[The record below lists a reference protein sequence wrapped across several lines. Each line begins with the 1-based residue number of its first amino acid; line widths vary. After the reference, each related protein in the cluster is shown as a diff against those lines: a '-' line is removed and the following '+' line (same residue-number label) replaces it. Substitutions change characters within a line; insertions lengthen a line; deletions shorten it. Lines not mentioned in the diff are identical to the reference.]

1 MLLLRRVVFV
11 GLMPIFFAL
20 ASCVTDPSQGGGFD
34 GPTTAIVG
42 PDGRL
47 YVADGYY
54 NSRIAVF
61 TKNGDLIAS
70 WGSSGYGRG
79 QFHNPHSLAFGVD
92 GTLLVADRDNGRIQ
106 RFHLNGDYVDEWS
119 GAELGRPW
127 GISVAGDGTIFSVD
141 GGDQDDSNPRSGVVR
156 LSSDGRVLCRFSTFG
171 SNPGELNWGHAIA
184 VSRDAKEV
192 FVVDFKNTRVQK
204 FVTEDHLSASKDSS
218 AYRVDATWPAESISH
233 RLDPLGL
240 ALDDSLVYITQQAP
254 GAPIVVLRS
263 STGEYVR
270 QIDGTI
276 FRRAHGITVDVDHTL
291 WVTDVDGNSVVHIAA
306 DGTVIR
312 RIAAETE

>member
-1 MLLLRRVVFV
+1 MLLLRRVIYV
-11 GLMPIFFAL
+11 GIMPILFTFS
-20 ASCVTDPSQGGGFD
+20 SCITDPSEGGGFD

-54 NSRIAVF
+54 NSRIVVF
-61 TKNGDLIAS
+61 TKNGDLLTS

-79 QFHNPHSLAFGVD
+79 QFNNPHSLAFGVD

-141 GGDQDDSNPRSGVVR
+141 GGDQDDSNPRSGIVR
-156 LSSDGRVLCRFSTFG
+156 LSSDGKVLCRFGTFG
-171 SNPGELNWGHAIA
+171 SNPGELNWGHSIA

-192 FVVDFKNTRVQK
+192 FVVDLKNTRIQK
-204 FVTEDHLSASKDSS
+204 FVTEDKVSDPKGSLS
-218 AYRVDATWPAESISH
+218 YRVDATWPMLSNNG
-233 RLDPLGL
+233 RLDPLGV
-240 ALDDSLVYITQQAP
+240 ALDDSSVYVTQQSP
-254 GAPIVVLRS
+254 GAPIVVLHS
-263 STGEYVR
+263 LTGELVR
-270 QIDGTI
+270 QIDGSL
-276 FRRAHGITVDVDHTL
+276 FKRAHAVTVDVDHTL
-291 WVTDVDGNSVVHIAA
+291 WVTDVDGNAVLHIAN

-312 RIAAETE
+312 RIDAESE